1 MKRKKQRKAH
11 VNVMGSAS
19 MNGGSDG
26 RYRRQAREN
35 RRIQKDI
42 ERELELNPHTPAEL
56 RGYIENTYQVTELP
70 VEDDRFKRAYM
81 GVKAHLVLNEAPEL
95 LETPE
100 MEMPAHPPVSD
111 NDPDYVRFRENEEK
125 RFQEAVRLPRDT
137 FPMHLHV
144 YNIPV
149 ERNGL
154 SIAWIEVYVESV
166 HEYLAFRRIDLEFED
181 HYTVDKIIADIVNY
195 FSASKSDKRKKNERY
210 QQLLGVQPLI

>member
-1 MKRKKQRKAH
+1 MKLFRRKKTAH

-19 MNGGSDG
+19 LSGGSDG

-35 RRIQKDI
+35 RRIQKEK
-42 ERELELNPHTPAEL
+42 ERDLVLNPHTPAEL
-56 RGYIENTYQVTELP
+56 RGYIEKTYNTTELSRD
-70 VEDDRFKRAYM
+70 DDRFKRAYM
-81 GVKAHLVLNEAPEL
+81 GVKAHLVLEYAPEL
-95 LETPE
+95 LQTEE

-111 NDPDYVRFRENEEK
+111 NDPDYLLYRENEEK
-125 RFQEAVRLPRDT
+125 RFQEAVRLSREA

-195 FSASKSDKRKKNERY
+195 FSASEEDRKKKNERY
-210 QQLLGVQPLI
+210 LQLVSVQ

>member
-1 MKRKKQRKAH
+1 MKLFRKKRQNAH

-19 MNGGSDG
+19 LSYGSDG

-35 RRIQKDI
+35 RRVQREK
-42 ERELELNPHTPAEL
+42 ERELVLNPHTPAQL
-56 RGYIENTYQVTELP
+56 RGYIEKTYGVQELSK
-70 VEDDRFKRAYM
+70 EDDRFRRAYM
-81 GVKAHLVLNEAPEL
+81 GVKAHLVLENAPEL
-95 LETPE
+95 LETEE

-111 NDPDYVRFRENEEK
+111 TDPDYVRYRENEEK
-125 RFQEAVRLPRDT
+125 RFQEAVRLSKEA

-195 FSASKSDKRKKNERY
+195 FSASEADRKKKNERY
-210 QQLLGVQPLI
+210 LQLVSVQ